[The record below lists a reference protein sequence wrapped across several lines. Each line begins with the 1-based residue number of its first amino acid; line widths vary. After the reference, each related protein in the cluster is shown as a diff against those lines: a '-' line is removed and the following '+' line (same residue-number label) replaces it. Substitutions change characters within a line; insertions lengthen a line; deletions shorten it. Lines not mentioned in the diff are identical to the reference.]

1 MITTPEL
8 PLLVFGVLLTDQLYY
23 YYDPYSL
30 LSYKLYKGLGICFF
44 STTPHVPSTMRHNH
58 SEHPNSQGEY
68 SNSKHPVKGRLSNI
82 SHKAANLV
90 LCIYTEDVIR
100 VK

>member
-30 LSYKLYKGLGICFF
+30 LSYKLYKGLSICFLLNY
-44 STTPHVPSTMRHNH
+44 TPRAQYN
-58 SEHPNSQGEY
+58 EAQSQ
-68 SNSKHPVKGRLSNI
+68 
-82 SHKAANLV
+82 
-90 LCIYTEDVIR
+90 
-100 VK
+100 